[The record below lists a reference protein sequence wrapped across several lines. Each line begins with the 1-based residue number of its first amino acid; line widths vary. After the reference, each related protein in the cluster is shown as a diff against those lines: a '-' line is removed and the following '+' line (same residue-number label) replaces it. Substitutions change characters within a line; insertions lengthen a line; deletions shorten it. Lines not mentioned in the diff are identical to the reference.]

1 MTHMKQK
8 GFAMIFLLVAILII
22 GVIGGIGYQM
32 WLSKNI
38 NQRSVLNPTISPIPT
53 FEINQQSDNMT
64 LGPNGLLPTL
74 DPNNPVEL
82 DTARK
87 LDLVSIRNAIEMYA
101 VDHEG
106 NYPNRL
112 SILGEPYIKSVPKD
126 PVTGKDYSFVFTP
139 PDRYSLSAT
148 LSNGSTFSLYDLVT
162 EDQIKSNNNQ

>member
-1 MTHMKQK
+1 MKQK
-8 GFAMIFLLVAILII
+8 GFAMIFLLVGILII

-32 WLSKNI
+32 W
-38 NQRSVLNPTISPIPT
+38 ISN
-53 FEINQQSDNMT
+53 NQQSDNMT

>member
-8 GFAMIFLLVAILII
+8 GFAMIFLLVGILII

-32 WLSKNI
+32 W
-38 NQRSVLNPTISPIPT
+38 ISN
-53 FEINQQSDNMT
+53 NQQSDNMT

>member
-8 GFAMIFLLVAILII
+8 GFAMIFLLVGILII

-32 WLSKNI
+32 W
-38 NQRSVLNPTISPIPT
+38 ISN
-53 FEINQQSDNMT
+53 NQQSDNMT

-148 LSNGSTFSLYDLVT
+148 LSNGSTFSIYDLVT
-162 EDQIKSNNNQ
+162 EDQIKSNNN

>member
-1 MTHMKQK
+1 MKQK
-8 GFAMIFLLVAILII
+8 GFAMIFLLVGILII

-32 WLSKNI
+32 W
-38 NQRSVLNPTISPIPT
+38 ISN
-53 FEINQQSDNMT
+53 NQQSDNMT

-148 LSNGSTFSLYDLVT
+148 LSNGSTFSIYDLVT
-162 EDQIKSNNNQ
+162 EDQIKSNNN